1 MKRFIRSSIFSGALF
16 VLALIALL
24 PGRSAL
30 AEEWNE
36 ITESE
41 ARISLGA
48 SALSQASE
56 YHARQKVRYGI
67 AEIGSWEARTGSFP
81 REQFY

>member
-1 MKRFIRSSIFSGALF
+1 MKEFNRSSIFSGALF

-24 PGRSAL
+24 PGRLAL

-36 ITESE
+36 VSQSD

-48 SALSQASE
+48 PALSQASE
-56 YHARQKVRYGI
+56 YHARKKVR
-67 AEIGSWEARTGSFP
+67 
-81 REQFY
+81 